1 MSKLFSIA
9 VALTIAA
16 TAATAAQAQDPTPS
30 QRIVAQE
37 RAKGLVQSATQ
48 APVHDILAQERGRHS
63 DPRLFQPSG
72 PAPILVAGEPDRFD
86 LSDAGVG
93 GAAVVA
99 VALVAAALA
108 LYASG
113 RRQRAV
119 GASSAGS

>member
-16 TAATAAQAQDPTPS
+16 TTATAAQAQGATPS

-37 RAKGLVQSATQ
+37 RAKGLVDPSVQTPAHGI
-48 APVHDILAQERGRHS
+48 VFQERGRRS

-93 GAAVVA
+93 AAAVFA
-99 VALVAAALA
+99 AALLAAALA

-113 RRQRAV
+113 RRQRV
-119 GASSAGS
+119 ETSSAGS